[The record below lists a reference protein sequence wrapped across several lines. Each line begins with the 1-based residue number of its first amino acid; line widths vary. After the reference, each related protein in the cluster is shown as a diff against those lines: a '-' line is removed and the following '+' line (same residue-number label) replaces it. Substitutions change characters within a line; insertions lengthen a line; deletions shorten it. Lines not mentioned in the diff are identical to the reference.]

1 MNVRNQQPFPDMRD
15 PVTGE
20 WLPSSYTSEKQFKRV
35 QAAQKVS
42 QADYAN
48 YANML
53 LSVLK

>member
-15 PVTGE
+15 PTTGE
-20 WLPSSYTSEKQFKRV
+20 WLPSSFTSEKQYKRQ
-35 QAAQKVS
+35 QAAQKAS
-42 QADYAN
+42 QSEYAN